1 MVKDGATRL
10 MKGCA
15 SPSNLYQEGLEVK
28 MKELAE
34 LSSLLTARFDI
45 ELLNCTIYRIPI
57 DIIANNQKEKRQEPA
72 VLPVP
77 PLRELFLS
85 VALIMHLPP
94 SATPD
99 DSHRLP
105 HLCMIWAA
113 FRANPEHIRLGL
125 SRSWNSIKRPG
136 PPDHNR
142 YRRTPT
148 HLPRHSTLSS
158 IYFAGQPSKGLIDPP
173 SAAPV
178 PRRVWPWPFRQSAW
192 TQRTPS
198 TW

>member
-10 MKGCA
+10 MKRCA
-15 SPSNLYQEGLEVK
+15 TPSNLYRKGREVK
-28 MKELAE
+28 MKVLAE

-57 DIIANNQKEKRQEPA
+57 DIIANNQKKKKRQEPA

-85 VALIMHLPP
+85 VALVMHLSP

-113 FRANPEHIRLGL
+113 FKANPEHIRLGL

-136 PPDHNR
+136 PP
-142 YRRTPT
+142 PT
-148 HLPRHSTLSS
+148 TTHTEER
-158 IYFAGQPSKGLIDPP
+158 QPP
-173 SAAPV
+173 SPV
-178 PRRVWPWPFRQSAW
+178 TTHCRPYISRANRQRAS
-192 TQRTPS
+192 
-198 TW
+198 